1 MQLFFF
7 VAVKPTNV
15 SVNRVKWIIIAQAFN
30 KALISLLLYNFFYLK
45 YVLLHLLNFLFIK
58 GTLNFLSVIISYFI
72 CHWNGQLNFWNF
84 EDLFR
89 PSLSVSFII
98 SKLQRAQNVLARVVT
113 RSHRRTAADALLHEL
128 HWLPIEDRNVFKLAL
143 LTYKTLLI
151 GSPSY
156 LSTLLTIYRPPRTLR
171 SSNSNLLCATRT
183 KTVTGSR
190 AFRCAAPAIWN
201 SLPADNKSACSIESF
216 RTKLKTFLFRQSCA

>member
-1 MQLFFF
+1 MAEAL
-7 VAVKPTNV
+7 V
-15 SVNRVKWIIIAQAFN
+15 SSRFHYANSILYGAPKYN
-30 KALISLLLYNFFYLK
+30 IS
-45 YVLLHLLNFLFIK
+45 
-58 GTLNFLSVIISYFI
+58 
-72 CHWNGQLNFWNF
+72 Q
-84 EDLFR
+84 
-89 PSLSVSFII
+89 
-98 SKLQRAQNVLARVVT
+98 LQRAQNVLARIVT
-113 RSHRRTAADALLHEL
+113 RSHRRTSVDALLHKL
-128 HWLPIEDRNVFKLAL
+128 HWLLIEDRIVFTHAL

-156 LSTLLTIYRPPRTLR
+156 LSTLLMIYRPPRTLR

-201 SLPADNKSACSIESF
+201 SLRDDIKSAYSIESF